1 MAPYRVALIGLGRI
15 ASTISDEIEDDP
27 GFLLPYGHMAS
38 YREVPEVEVVAGADP
53 YVEQRDAFQ
62 QRWGVERLYA
72 DYHEMLERERPDIV
86 SVATP
91 ARARAPIVLDC
102 ARAGVRAIWAEK
114 PMAFSLADADSM
126 IEVCAANNV
135 ALAIGCHRRW
145 DVFWNRMREMTHD
158 GSIGRPLQ
166 VNAFLHGGLSEPG
179 VHMIDLVLYQAG
191 GKVEWVFGEMA
202 SDERAATDDDL
213 EGNGYLAFDNGV
225 RAFVRL
231 WGSTAAELDV
241 EVVGE
246 TGRLRSAAHERQ
258 FEWWQLQSVDNR
270 RELVQRLFP
279 RPHRIRSAGV
289 GLVRDLIQCIE
300 TGKRPNCSGEDGRAA
315 LEVAI
320 ALRES
325 HRNGGRRV
333 NLPLQDRSLKI
344 RSNES
349 LRGELPRAL
358 ARARAAAAQTAAP

>member
-1 MAPYRVALIGLGRI
+1 MARYRVALIGLGRI
-15 ASTISDEIEDDP
+15 ASTIGDEIEGDP

-53 YVEQRDAFQ
+53 YVEQREAFQ
-62 QRWGVERLYA
+62 QRWGVDRLYA

-91 ARARAPIVLDC
+91 ARARCPIVLDC
-102 ARAGVRAIWAEK
+102 ALAGVRALWAEK
-114 PMAFSLADADSM
+114 PMAFSLAEADAM
-126 IEVCAANNV
+126 IDACAANGV
-135 ALAIGCHRRW
+135 VVAIGCHRRW

-166 VNAFLHGGLSEPG
+166 VNAFLRGGISEPG
-179 VHMIDLVLYQAG
+179 VHIIDLVLYQAG
-191 GKVEWVFGEMA
+191 GSVQWVFGEMA
-202 SDERAATDDDL
+202 NDERAATDDDL

-225 RAFVRL
+225 RAFVRI
-231 WGSTAAELDV
+231 WGAAAAELDV

-246 TGRLRSAAHERQ
+246 TGRLRSVARERD
-258 FEWWQLQSVDNR
+258 FEWWQLQSIEGR
-270 RELVQRLFP
+270 REPVQRVFP
-279 RPHRIRSAGV
+279 RPHRIHSAGV

-300 TGKRPNCSGEDGRAA
+300 TGKKPNCSGEDGRAA

-320 ALRES
+320 AMRES
-325 HRNGGRRV
+325 HRHGGRRI
-333 NLPLQDRSLKI
+333 NLPLEDRSLQI

-358 ARARAAAAQTAAP
+358 QRARDAAAQRAAT